1 MEVDE
6 NLEQWE
12 NGTVSA
18 ADKRI
23 LITKW
28 LANAWEEI
36 FTNPR
41 YNPRAYFERTGCLL
55 TIDCSED
62 ALVKLKGVPDYQ
74 VPPTWQV
81 QDEDVGPPQSEVA
94 PELEPDIP
102 DEDIY

>member
-1 MEVDE
+1 MGGGGRK
-6 NLEQWE
+6 LEQWE

-18 ADKRI
+18 SDKRI
-23 LITKW
+23 
-28 LANAWEEI
+28 
-36 FTNPR
+36 PR

-81 QDEDVGPPQSEVA
+81 QDEDEGPPQSEFEVA